1 MKIASQD
8 VSKSRRAH
16 RSEAVIL
23 FSVAGKMFAITA
35 DAVQEIRSTDS
46 LAGAANE
53 IEQPEISK
61 VRHTLER
68 GQRISYV
75 VNTCVHLGLRVTRP
89 TLVLILR
96 QIRVAVLV
104 DRIERMA
111 EIAAIHPLP
120 HAFSGEE
127 RTWYRGLAYVD
138 DQVIPV
144 MNPKGFLT
152 AEEFHQ
158 LDRTAGAAASR
169 HEMEGAVQG

>member
-8 VSKSRRAH
+8 PAKFRRAH

-23 FSVAGKMFAITA
+23 FTVANQMFAISA

-46 LAGAANE
+46 LAGSANE

-68 GQRISYV
+68 AHRISYV
-75 VNTCVHLGLRVTRP
+75 VNACEHLRLRVTRP

-96 QIRVAVLV
+96 QMRVAVLV
-104 DRIERMA
+104 DRIERMV
-111 EIAAIHPLP
+111 EIAAVHALP
-120 HAFSGEE
+120 RAFNGEE

-152 AEEFHQ
+152 AEEFQQ

-169 HEMEGAVQG
+169 REMEGAVQA